1 MAAAQLRGDGQ
12 GFVNAGNLLA
22 ASGMPGPA
30 AVAFDRAAVTFDAEG
45 KRPEARQ
52 AAVLRD
58 VSEASLGDALVHDPH
73 TERTGPC
80 H

>member
-30 AVAFDRAAVTFDAEG
+30 AVAFDRAAVTFDAEANGPRRG
-45 KRPEARQ
+45 KQLYCAMSARPAWAMPWFMTRTP
-52 AAVLRD
+52 R
-58 VSEASLGDALVHDPH
+58 
-73 TERTGPC
+73 RTGPC